1 MNGPTSRLVDVN
13 GLRYRYLE
21 WGDAA
26 APAVVLLHGL
36 RSYAH
41 TWDPVAEALSGS
53 YRLVAP
59 DLRGRGDSDWDP
71 RHDYYT
77 DRYVEDVESLVARLG
92 LTRFALVGHSM
103 GGSVTY
109 AYAARHPGQ
118 VTAAVVEDIGPGS
131 STDTAGADRILRE
144 MASTPTGFG
153 SLEEVY
159 AYWRRLRPDVTDE
172 ALASRV
178 QNTVRPGSAGRWEW
192 KLDMAGIA
200 AARRRGDPARSID
213 LWACVDA
220 LRCPTLVV
228 RGARSDFLPV
238 ETCRAMAERQPLVRW
253 REVAGAGHYVHDDAP
268 DTFIRLVTAFL
279 DEAPR

>member
-1 MNGPTSRLVDVN
+1 MSGPTSHRVEVN
-13 GLRYRYLE
+13 GLTYRYLE

-41 TWDPVAEALSGS
+41 TWDPVARSLSGA
-53 YRLVAP
+53 YHLLAP
-59 DLRGRGDSDWDP
+59 DFRGRGDSDWDP
-71 RHDYYT
+71 RQDYST
-77 DRYVEDVESLVARLG
+77 ERYVEDVESLVAQVG

-109 AYAARHPGQ
+109 AYAARHPDQ

-144 MASTPTGFG
+144 LAATPTGFG
-153 SLEEVY
+153 SLDEVY
-159 AYWRRLRPDVTDE
+159 GYWRRIRPEVTDE

-178 QNTVRPGSAGRWEW
+178 EHTVRPGADGRWEW
-192 KLDMAGIA
+192 KLDMAGIG
-200 AARRRGDPARSID
+200 AARRRGDLARAID

-253 REVAGAGHYVHDDAP
+253 REIADAGHYVHDDVP
-268 DTFIRLVTAFL
+268 DAFIALVATFLAGAL
-279 DEAPR
+279 